1 MKKLGLALGSG
12 GARGVAHIGF
22 LQALD
27 DNGIKPQFISGCSM
41 GSVVGSCYALGM
53 RPKDMMDAVRNL
65 KARDLLDLNIAAIRQ
80 GTLLKSKK
88 LLAVL
93 KRFLGHTT
101 FEELK
106 IPFSCVGADVITGK
120 KVVFDKGEVAPAV
133 QASSSIPLVFQPI
146 EQGDEIICD
155 GGVVCRVPVDEVRN
169 LGAEV
174 VVSVD
179 VLGPLRPEVKLNGML
194 RYLLRIIDIY
204 DNEITN
210 RNKKEHPSDLY
221 ISPDLGDISQY
232 KIDRANF
239 EVCYKKG
246 YECAMSVMDEIKKL
260 IED

>member
-106 IPFSCVGADVITGK
+106 IPFEIVSPSSWRSVIGRQGK
-120 KVVFDKGEVAPAV
+120 KRQE
-133 QASSSIPLVFQPI
+133 
-146 EQGDEIICD
+146 
-155 GGVVCRVPVDEVRN
+155 
-169 LGAEV
+169 
-174 VVSVD
+174 
-179 VLGPLRPEVKLNGML
+179 
-194 RYLLRIIDIY
+194 
-204 DNEITN
+204 
-210 RNKKEHPSDLY
+210 
-221 ISPDLGDISQY
+221 
-232 KIDRANF
+232 
-239 EVCYKKG
+239 
-246 YECAMSVMDEIKKL
+246 
-260 IED
+260 